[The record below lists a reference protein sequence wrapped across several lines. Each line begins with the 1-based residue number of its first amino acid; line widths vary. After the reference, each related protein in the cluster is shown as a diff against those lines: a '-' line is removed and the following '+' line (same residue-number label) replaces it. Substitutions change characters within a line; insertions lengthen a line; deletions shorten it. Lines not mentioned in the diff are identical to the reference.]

1 MQVFVILRS
10 AVYCHGCG
18 GVFSTLEAAK
28 VAAGIL
34 VEQEQDDHHC
44 YDVIPFEVDA
54 AIHLL
59 MNGRWGMLDEP
70 NSIFTISKAGEQS

>member
-34 VEQEQDDHHC
+34 AEREPDDHHC

-54 AIHLL
+54 AVQ
-59 MNGRWGMLDEP
+59 MDEDWGMMDEP
-70 NSIFTISKAGEQS
+70 NSIYTISKSGEQTI